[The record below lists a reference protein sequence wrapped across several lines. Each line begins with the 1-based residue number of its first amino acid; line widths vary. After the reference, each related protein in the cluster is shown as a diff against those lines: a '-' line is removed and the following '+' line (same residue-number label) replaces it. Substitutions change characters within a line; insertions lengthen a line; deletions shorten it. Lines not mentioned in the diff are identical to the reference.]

1 MCDVDQNG
9 NLDVVTRIVVRW
21 RRERKEG
28 GVDRWGLLVM
38 LLWLP

>member
-28 GVDRWGLLVM
+28 GVDRRGLLVM